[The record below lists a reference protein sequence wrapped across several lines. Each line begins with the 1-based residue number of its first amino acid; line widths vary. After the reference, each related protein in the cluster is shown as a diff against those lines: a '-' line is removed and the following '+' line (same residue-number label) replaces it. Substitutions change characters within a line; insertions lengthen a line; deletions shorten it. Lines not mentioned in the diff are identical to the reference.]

1 MKRVMTV
8 DAQRRLALIRQMPKP
23 LPKSERL
30 KFSIKDVQKSGYIEL
45 DGNTYFVDDVN
56 RYTDSSSEWFE
67 LVLISLVDGLQVYLE
82 WEQDDTLE
90 VFLYEENLKL
100 RNIGLSPALLKDMD
114 DDPNEDAEYPI
125 SHRGHTLYY
134 EDSGD
139 AKFFHG
145 NKGDGESYYFWDF
158 FDDDETVCVGVE
170 CWDGEYEA
178 SYGKAVNPNN
188 IEVLTKGGT
197 N

>member
-1 MKRVMTV
+1 MKRVTTV

-30 KFSIKDVQKSGYIEL
+30 KLSIKDVQKSGYIEL

-100 RNIGLSPALLKDMD
+100 RDLGLSADLLEEMD
-114 DDPNEDAEYPI
+114 DADDNAEYTI
-125 SHRGHTLYY
+125 HYRGTTLYY

-139 AKFFHG
+139 AKFYRSNQG
-145 NKGDGESYYFWDF
+145 NGEDYYFWDF
-158 FDDDETVCVGVE
+158 FDDDENVCVGVE
-170 CWDGEYEA
+170 LWNDEYEA
-178 SYGKAVNPNN
+178 CFGKTVDANRIV
-188 IEVLTKGGT
+188 VLTKGGT